1 MRLIIFY
8 GQYKMRDSEHHLFYS
23 DNITGNI
30 VQLDNNESNH
40 ALAVLSVKSGQ
51 RIQITD
57 GSGAIYEC
65 QCTNQKP
72 PLSCEIL
79 KKTIVPK
86 ITPELTLLVGIP
98 YKENFEIILEHATA
112 LGVARIVPLVM
123 EHCRKPWWESWDKQR
138 QRFASKMVVSMK
150 QCLYPYIPRLDAPTS
165 LEKILDTCEKP
176 LIVAEQNGKVLRDED
191 ISHHKKLSC
200 LIGPPGGLSN
210 NELTIIESYRQQNAN
225 SILTVKIAP
234 SRLRTELAATVL
246 CSRIIGA
253 FL

>member
-1 MRLIIFY
+1 
-8 GQYKMRDSEHHLFYS
+8 MRDSEHHLFYS

-30 VQLDNNESNH
+30 VQLDNSESNH
-40 ALAVLSVKSGQ
+40 ALSVLRVKSGQ
-51 RIQITD
+51 HIQITD

-65 QCTNQKP
+65 QCTNIQKP

-79 KKTIVPK
+79 NKTIVSK
-86 ITPELTLLVGIP
+86 IIPELTLLVGIP
-98 YKENFEIILEHATA
+98 DKEHFETILEHATA
-112 LGVARIVPLVM
+112 LGVARIVPLVT

-150 QCLYPYIPRLDAPTS
+150 QCMYPYIPQLDKPIS
-165 LEKILDTCEKP
+165 LEEAINNCEKP
-176 LIVAEQNGKVLRDED
+176 LIVAEQNGRVLRDED
-191 ISHHKKLSC
+191 ISHYKKLSC

-210 NELTIIESYRQQNAN
+210 NELTMIESYKQKNAN
-225 SILTVKIAP
+225 SILTVKIAH

-246 CSRIIGA
+246 CSQIIGA